1 VDSTVDG
8 APVESERR
16 MVRMRRYA
24 RFIRSIVG
32 LHPKLFAVAVSGAFL
47 FALLTVASSIA
58 VRWVIDN
65 VVVPR
70 FDEGSVATSTVVTGC
85 ALIVGIGVFRAVGV
99 VFRRVFAGMTQWRIA
114 QSLTSDVADRLV
126 EQPASWHERQS
137 DGELVARAGV
147 DVDTTI
153 QVMAPLPFAAS
164 TVLMIVVAAGWLL
177 YTDLVLGAVAV
188 AVFPV
193 LMFLNVIY
201 EERVAAHF
209 DQAQQALGDFS
220 GAIHE
225 SFEAVQLIKAYGAE
239 QRETDRLSEMS
250 RRIRDPRIRAV
261 HLRGIFE
268 ALLEMIP
275 SITNIAIVVVGA
287 SRVDS
292 GHVTIGELSGFV
304 FMFTLLVF
312 PLRLIGYAL
321 SELPLSYAGYRR
333 VRATIDDP
341 IHPDPESALGIATE
355 PWAVEFDSVSFTFPG
370 DQQAAIS
377 DATVNIRAGT
387 TTALVG
393 ATGSGKSTY
402 VALIGGLRAPT
413 TGHIHVGTGTRA
425 VVFQEAFL
433 FSGTVSDNI
442 TVGTDL
448 DDDAIWDALAL
459 AEADEFVRTLPNGL
473 DTVVGERGVTLSG
486 GQRQRIALARALALR
501 PEILLLDDTTSAL
514 DPSTELR
521 VLENLR
527 ASLST
532 STVIM
537 IASRPSTIALADEV
551 IFVVEGRV
559 VAQGTHVALMNDV
572 ADYRTLV
579 QAFET
584 DRSESAAP

>member
-1 VDSTVDG
+1 MADG

-16 MVRMRRYA
+16 MVQARRYA
-24 RFIRSIVG
+24 GFIRSIVR

-47 FALLTVASSIA
+47 FALLTVASSIT

-70 FDEGSVATSTVVTGC
+70 FDEGSVATATVITGC
-85 ALIVGIGVFRAVGV
+85 ALIVGIGVFRAVAV

-126 EQPASWHERQS
+126 EQPASWHERRS

-153 QVMAPLPFAAS
+153 SVMAPIPFAAS

-177 YTDLVLGAVAV
+177 YTDLVLGALAV

-193 LMFLNVIY
+193 LMFLNVFY
-201 EERVAAHF
+201 VERVAAHF

-261 HLRGIFE
+261 HLRGTFE

-287 SRVDS
+287 SRVNS

-341 IHPDPESALGIATE
+341 IHPDPESALGTAIE

-370 DQQAAIS
+370 DQRASIS

-413 TGHIHVGTGTRA
+413 TGQIRVGTGTRA

-433 FSGTVSDNI
+433 FSGTVSDNV

-501 PEILLLDDTTSAL
+501 PEILLVDDTTSAL

-537 IASRPSTIALADEV
+537 VASRPSTIALADEV

-559 VAQGTHVALMNDV
+559 VAQGTHAALMNDV

-579 QAFET
+579 EAFEA
-584 DRSESAAP
+584 DRNESTAP